1 MKVARGRGE
10 HVLYLDFDGVL
21 HHDDARWHP
30 RRGVYLAA
38 PGEFT
43 LFQHAERLE
52 ALLAPYPSV
61 RIVLSTS
68 WVRVLGYS
76 RARKRLPPG
85 LRERVIGATY
95 HSSMHERAF
104 AMLPR
109 GVQVLDDVARRQ
121 PRDWVKPHD
130 LVVAGKRFGHGNP
143 HIQGFLGL
151 KGAGVGLLVES
162 MGRGPL
168 RACVNAGVPVLQAP
182 GLRGLCRAGD
192 ELEVDFEVGVIRNL
206 RTDTTLQAEPMHAVM
221 CEIVA
226 AGGGLAHMM
235 QRLGERTR
243 QRGPCA

>member
-1 MKVARGRGE
+1 MMNWRWKGTAWVFG
-10 HVLYLDFDGVL
+10 
-21 HHDDARWHP
+21 DDVPNDEGLMPLAMT
-30 RRGVYLAA
+30 RRQEYDPAVLAA
-38 PGEFT
+38 HCFEQLDP
-43 LFQHAERLE
+43 
-52 ALLAPYPSV
+52 
-61 RIVLSTS
+61 
-68 WVRVLGYS
+68 
-76 RARKRLPPG
+76 
-85 LRERVIGATY
+85 
-95 HSSMHERAF
+95 AF
-104 AMLPR
+104 A
-109 GVQVLDDVARRQ
+109 RQ
-121 PRDWVKPHD
+121 VKPHD

-221 CEIVA
+221 REIVA